1 MILFL
6 FPVLLKEKKPTS
18 SLLTG
23 FSRVVQALENAW
35 EEVLHP
41 LEVTAKDIKTL
52 QVRFFDTFPFHLLDE
67 KMNDDDVDEVGALLV
82 SENVLQLIGL
92 VCHYLYWAVIYT
104 RVVSVSESYS
114 AQSGEL
120 LGVRARR
127 LSSFYEQSSSSS
139 SLSPSKGTARISF
152 LYRTFDTLL
161 FHPTL

>member
-41 LEVTAKDIKTL
+41 LEVTTKDIKTL

-67 KMNDDDVDEVGALLV
+67 KMNDDDVDEVGTAFRQVCDILLRAQIASFEAGREV
-82 SENVLQLIGL
+82 NN
-92 VCHYLYWAVIYT
+92 
-104 RVVSVSESYS
+104 RVT
-114 AQSGEL
+114 L
-120 LGVRARR
+120 
-127 LSSFYEQSSSSS
+127 S
-139 SLSPSKGTARISF
+139 SLSPSRKQSLRAALGTIENLAARARSEF
-152 LYRTFDTLL
+152 TGTTL
-161 FHPTL
+161 